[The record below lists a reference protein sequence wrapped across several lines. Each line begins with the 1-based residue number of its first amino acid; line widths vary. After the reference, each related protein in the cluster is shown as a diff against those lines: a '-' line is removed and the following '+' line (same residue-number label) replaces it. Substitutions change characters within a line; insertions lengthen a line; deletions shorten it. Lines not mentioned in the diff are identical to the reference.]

1 VHGALRAT
9 GFILRPPTPH
19 SCALARRMGRSRC
32 SPPSALRPWCLGSL
46 HRGRFRARPPATPH
60 PPTPA
65 SLCPAPGPPQ
75 FEAELNG
82 TAPPGGQEDFMWG
95 VVLGFLL
102 GILLMFWLWDR
113 SLPDRQRSGV
123 IVGIMLNTLSSMMR
137 HHMGVGGGGVA
148 VPVEEQHH
156 G

>member
-1 VHGALRAT
+1 
-9 GFILRPPTPH
+9 
-19 SCALARRMGRSRC
+19 
-32 SPPSALRPWCLGSL
+32 
-46 HRGRFRARPPATPH
+46 
-60 PPTPA
+60 
-65 SLCPAPGPPQ
+65 
-75 FEAELNG
+75 
-82 TAPPGGQEDFMWG
+82 MWG